1 VAISNS
7 RLVALDDRGVTFR
20 WKDYREH
27 GRTRYKTMS
36 LATEEFMIDIA
47 SINKTF
53 TAAFCKIM
61 PPRTPVASCCKTF
74 HCWHDNRLLNS
85 PCRYVLGSPPTHID
99 HATPPISASLASA
112 DVQIPIVP
120 RRC

>member
-1 VAISNS
+1 
-7 RLVALDDRGVTFR
+7 
-20 WKDYREH
+20 
-27 GRTRYKTMS
+27 
-36 LATEEFMIDIA
+36 MIGIA

-61 PPRTPVASCCKTF
+61 PPRTPVASYCKTSY
-74 HCWHDNRLLNS
+74 CWHDNHLLNS
-85 PCRYVLGSPPTHID
+85 PCRYVFGSPPTHIV
-99 HATPPISASLASA
+99 HAASTIFASLASA